1 MIVSIEEHCGS
12 FAENKDQ
19 ARDIR
24 ESMIKP
30 CLSAGKDTV
39 VLDFAGVDSSTQS
52 FIHALLSGSFQELG
66 EEALMRFEFRNCS
79 KAVKS
84 LLTTVINYS
93 LE

>member
-1 MIVSIEEHCGS
+1 MKIVIREHCDS

-24 ESMIKP
+24 ENYIRPALESSDKVI
-30 CLSAGKDTV
+30 
-39 VLDFAGVDSSTQS
+39 VLDFSGVDSSTQS
-52 FIHALLSGSFQELG
+52 FIHALISGFFQDLG
-66 EEALMRFEFRNCS
+66 ETALQRFEFHNCT

-84 LLTTVINYS
+84 LIGTVVNYS

>member
-1 MIVSIEEHCGS
+1 MKIVVKKHCGS

-24 ESMIKP
+24 ENYIRPVLESSNDVI
-30 CLSAGKDTV
+30 
-39 VLDFAGVDSSTQS
+39 VLDFSGVDSSTQS
-52 FIHALLSGSFQELG
+52 FVHALISDFFQNLG
-66 EEALMRFEFRNCS
+66 ETALQRFEFHNCT

-84 LLTTVINYS
+84 LIGTVVNYS

>member
-1 MIVSIEEHCGS
+1 MIVSIKKKCGS

-19 ARDIR
+19 ARRIR
-24 ESMIKP
+24 EDIIKP
-30 CLSAGKDTV
+30 YLNSTKEQM
-39 VLDFAGVDSSTQS
+39 VLDFDGVDSSTQS
-52 FIHALLSGSFQELG
+52 FIHALISGFFQECG
-66 EEALMRFEFRNCS
+66 EDALDRFEFRNCS

>member
-1 MIVSIEEHCGS
+1 MKIMIKEHCGS

-24 ESMIKP
+24 EKYIRPVLKSSNEVI
-30 CLSAGKDTV
+30 
-39 VLDFAGVDSSTQS
+39 VLDFSEVDSSTQS
-52 FIHALLSGSFQELG
+52 FVHALISGFFQELG
-66 EEALMRFEFRNCS
+66 EKALKRFEFHNCT

-84 LLTTVINYS
+84 IISTVINYS

>member
-1 MIVSIEEHCGS
+1 MKIMVEEHCGS

-24 ESMIKP
+24 ENYIRPVLNSSNEVI
-30 CLSAGKDTV
+30 
-39 VLDFAGVDSSTQS
+39 VLDFSEVDSSTQS
-52 FIHALLSGSFQELG
+52 FIHALISGFFQELG
-66 EEALMRFEFRNCS
+66 ETALQRFEFHNCT

-84 LLTTVINYS
+84 LIGTVVNYS